1 MVSRP
6 CPGEDRAG
14 AQAWV
19 FPGQGSQQI
28 GMGLDLY
35 QAFPVARRL
44 FQEADE
50 TLGLPLSSLCFEGPE
65 DTLRQTINAQPA
77 IMTVSLACLQAAL
90 DAGCLQERP
99 AAFMAG
105 HSLGEYT
112 ALVAAGALTFSDG
125 LRLVRERGRL
135 MQEAGERVPGT
146 MAAIIGLPEDK
157 VTELCYQ
164 TRAEVCNLN
173 SPGQAVIGG
182 TLEAVARAIEEA
194 KARGARQAIRLNV
207 SGAFHSS
214 LMRPAAEGMAEPVA
228 RTPFADAQVLI
239 VANSTAQAITSAEAI
254 RRELLEQLR
263 RPVLWQ
269 RSVEYMIEN
278 GVTTFVEIGPGRV
291 LTALI
296 HRIDGSTNTRNIGDA
311 PSIRREAESGD
322 RSDE

>member
-1 MVSRP
+1 MVSHP
-6 CPGEDRAG
+6 CPEEDTAG

-19 FPGQGSQQI
+19 FPGQGSQQV

-35 QAFPVARRL
+35 EAFPVARDV
-44 FQEADE
+44 FQEANE
-50 TLGLPLSSLCFEGPE
+50 ALGLPLSRLCFEGPE

-77 IMTVSLACLQAAL
+77 IMAVSLACLQAAL
-90 DAGCLQERP
+90 EAGCLQERP

-112 ALVAAGALTFSDG
+112 ALVAAGALTFRDG

-135 MQEAGERVPGT
+135 MQEAGERVPGA

-182 TLEAVARAIEEA
+182 TLEAVERAVDEAR
-194 KARGARQAIRLNV
+194 ARGARQAIRLNV

-214 LMRPAAEGMAEPVA
+214 LMRPAAEGMAEIVA
-228 RTPFADAQVLI
+228 GTPFADAQVPI
-239 VANSTAQAITSAEAI
+239 VANSTAQPITSAEAI

-269 RSVEYMIEN
+269 RSVEYMVEN

-296 HRIDGSTNTRNIGDA
+296 RRIDGSTSTKNLGDA
-311 PSIRREAESGD
+311 PSIRQEAECGD